1 MAMSSNGHIS
11 NSSSA
16 IGGHP
21 HTSYSGKDGTA
32 PNEINIQQISQK
44 HLKIEVQSSQQQ
56 RRGFETANNVD
67 QTFTPTMIRR
77 SIASHSASKQ

>member
-1 MAMSSNGHIS
+1 MMAMSSNGHIS

-16 IGGHP
+16 IGQP
-21 HTSYSGKDGTA
+21 QTSYSGKEGMTS
-32 PNEINIQQISQK
+32 NEINISQISQK

-56 RRGFETANNVD
+56 RRGFETTTNVD